1 MLSISVHFMAEQCTF
16 HLKCILLGWEATPPA
31 FLCDTHKRMN
41 HHQMNKDSLHAPL
54 PFSHILAAVASKMLE
69 ATVTLMPA
77 LFTSPHLQ
85 DR

>member
-1 MLSISVHFMAEQCTF
+1 
-16 HLKCILLGWEATPPA
+16 
-31 FLCDTHKRMN
+31 MN